1 MEDPP
6 CINIKCHRY
15 VIHRID
21 ILLSLYHL
29 PMPSRCQNGAWPLG
43 HNICRAALLLGVDV
57 VAAISKFAAARFVE
71 ILAQLSLV
79 LLSRGRRC
87 KSRSTIVAAVVGRDT
102 SAIAATRSVDSR
114 VSTRLDPASFNFRL
128 KVVVGRDTNGHI

>member
-1 MEDPP
+1 M
-6 CINIKCHRY
+6 HTRRY
-15 VIHRID
+15 TQTIAID

-29 PMPSRCQNGAWPLG
+29 PMPSRCQNGAWPLR
-43 HNICRAALLLGVDV
+43 HNICRAALHLGVDV

-79 LLSRGRRC
+79 LLSRGRC
-87 KSRSTIVAAVVGRDT
+87 KSRSTMVAAVVGRDT

-114 VSTRLDPASFNFRL
+114 VRTRLDPTSFDFKL
-128 KVVVGRDTNGHI
+128 KVVVGRDTGRHI

>member
-6 CINIKCHRY
+6 YINTSAIAMYTDHRY
-15 VIHRID
+15 CL
-21 ILLSLYHL
+21 LLSLYHL
-29 PMPSRCQNGAWPLG
+29 PMPSRCQNGAWPLR
-43 HNICRAALLLGVDV
+43 HNICRAALHLGVDV
-57 VAAISKFAAARFVE
+57 VAAITKFAAARFVE

-102 SAIAATRSVDSR
+102 SAIAATRSVDS
-114 VSTRLDPASFNFRL
+114 A
-128 KVVVGRDTNGHI
+128 VGCICAGGGMW

>member
-1 MEDPP
+1 
-6 CINIKCHRY
+6 
-15 VIHRID
+15 
-21 ILLSLYHL
+21 
-29 PMPSRCQNGAWPLG
+29 MPSRCQNGAWPLR
-43 HNICRAALLLGVDV
+43 HNICRAALHLGVDV

-102 SAIAATRSVDSR
+102 SAIAATRSVDRR
-114 VSTRLDPASFNFRL
+114 VRVRTRLDPTSFNFRL
-128 KVVVGRDTNGHI
+128 KVVVGRDTGGHI